1 MWFKRIGA
9 VVGVLALAGGFLGYA
24 RMETVKLD
32 RVCVA
37 QADTEVKLV
46 KIEYEFNE
54 QLKELKSE
62 VRDKFR
68 EAREDTQEVRN
79 DTKQILKILLKK

>member
-1 MWFKRIGA
+1 MWVKRVGIIVGA
-9 VVGVLALAGGFLGYA
+9 LGLAGGLLGYA

-54 QLKELKSE
+54 ELKELKE
-62 VRDKFR
+62 EMQEKFK
-68 EAREDTQEVRN
+68 EAREDRQALGK
-79 DTKQILKILLKK
+79 DTKEILRILIEK